1 MRLETAHLHL
11 LPYSPEHL
19 LALIEGVDQFEQGF
33 GMRAAEGLRVSIIS
47 DEVSPAWLAQLRAST
62 VADPWLHGFAVVHR
76 EHDLVIG
83 SAGFVGPPNEDAA
96 VEIAYGIVPGYQG
109 RGYATEAAAV
119 LTNFAFT
126 TGRVQV
132 VCAYTLPQNEPSAR
146 VLAKC
151 GFKFA
156 GEVIHPEDGLV
167 LRWQCTLERNA
178 DDSP

>member
-1 MRLETAHLHL
+1 MADEFV
-11 LPYSPEHL
+11 YSEMAKSFAASGQFLVRDAPTGVNNVVYP
-19 LALIEGVDQFEQGF
+19 ALI
-33 GMRAAEGLRVSIIS
+33 
-47 DEVSPAWLAQLRAST
+47 SPAWLAQLRAST

-109 RGYATEAAAV
+109 RGYATEAAAA

-126 TGRVQV
+126 TGRVQI